1 MSQVQVHLNW
11 SHDVFK
17 APLMTHSHAWGYNL
31 FQLYTFAGSR
41 TDVVGVIVGGMKGF
55 WEVGFFERMGS
66 VGSYYSY

>member
-55 WEVGFFERMGS
+55 
-66 VGSYYSY
+66 